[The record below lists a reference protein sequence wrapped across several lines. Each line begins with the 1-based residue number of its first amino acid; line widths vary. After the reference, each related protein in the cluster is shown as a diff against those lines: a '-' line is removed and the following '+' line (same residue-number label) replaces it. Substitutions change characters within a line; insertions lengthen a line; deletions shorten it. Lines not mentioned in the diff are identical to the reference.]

1 MRNLNICWK
10 SIKYLELKRN
20 PRVGQK
26 IDILF
31 LRFKRKLASTY
42 KCLVAQVDTVLLG
55 PQPAC
60 NAQLDSSP
68 LSPAPLLWLH
78 VLEDTNLLI
87 LRCISR
93 LRLYHWEN
101 SKNPF
106 SCVDFRV
113 FFAACF
119 YGLIMISC
127 KFKIILELQYN
138 WSFNIKWWCFL
149 LPYYVVQRYL
159 SFDPAL
165 LASLYAR
172 RD

>member
-1 MRNLNICWK
+1 MCSEHENLGLFRVGRCASFGQLGPVQVPPTPPHVLDVLQDHFGVAQVVDLVYFCRLQIKYEKSKYLLK

-68 LSPAPLLWLH
+68 LSPAPLL
-78 VLEDTNLLI
+78 
-87 LRCISR
+87 
-93 LRLYHWEN
+93 
-101 SKNPF
+101 
-106 SCVDFRV
+106 
-113 FFAACF
+113 
-119 YGLIMISC
+119 
-127 KFKIILELQYN
+127 
-138 WSFNIKWWCFL
+138 
-149 LPYYVVQRYL
+149 
-159 SFDPAL
+159 
-165 LASLYAR
+165 
-172 RD
+172 

>member
-1 MRNLNICWK
+1 MCSEHENLGLFRVGRCASFGQLGPVQVPPTPPHVLHVLQDHFGVAQVVDLVYFRRLQIKYEKSKYLLK

-68 LSPAPLLWLH
+68 LSPAPLL
-78 VLEDTNLLI
+78 
-87 LRCISR
+87 
-93 LRLYHWEN
+93 
-101 SKNPF
+101 
-106 SCVDFRV
+106 
-113 FFAACF
+113 
-119 YGLIMISC
+119 
-127 KFKIILELQYN
+127 
-138 WSFNIKWWCFL
+138 
-149 LPYYVVQRYL
+149 
-159 SFDPAL
+159 
-165 LASLYAR
+165 
-172 RD
+172 

>member
-1 MRNLNICWK
+1 MAQVVDLVYFCRLQIKYEKSKYLLK

-68 LSPAPLLWLH
+68 LSPAPLL
-78 VLEDTNLLI
+78 
-87 LRCISR
+87 
-93 LRLYHWEN
+93 
-101 SKNPF
+101 
-106 SCVDFRV
+106 
-113 FFAACF
+113 
-119 YGLIMISC
+119 
-127 KFKIILELQYN
+127 
-138 WSFNIKWWCFL
+138 
-149 LPYYVVQRYL
+149 
-159 SFDPAL
+159 
-165 LASLYAR
+165 
-172 RD
+172 